1 MGSVSRALALEK
13 AGDYRAAVKSLM
25 SVLDDIEASPEWD
38 GVCEWIATD
47 YEKIGEHA
55 QAGFWYET
63 AGQLTLAGD
72 SSPIPSKV
80 PHALFFIQKASECY
94 SRCGRELEMATA
106 RTRVVTVVLE
116 KACPPA

>member
-1 MGSVSRALALEK
+1 MGSFSRALAMEET
-13 AGDYRAAVKSLM
+13 GDYRSALKSLM
-25 SVLDDIEASPEWD
+25 GILDDVEASPEWD
-38 GVCEWIATD
+38 EVCEWIGSCF
-47 YEKIGEHA
+47 EKIGENA

-63 AGQLTLAGD
+63 AGQLALAGD